1 LYFRNCSIGSHWFTT
16 MPQGG
21 AQWWRP
27 LSASQARQRSTGG
40 YAFGLASEATLQGP
54 SPTRGIKQPVTVT
67 CCDSPPSFEAAVLE
81 SGAAGGLAVWEYAL
95 TLNRNASSK
104 VVAWHILTAGCDSL
118 GRKTAERCP
127 FLIIMFPSV
136 RISAHSRES
145 LIRGWRLTGRGTNQY
160 SSTS

>member
-1 LYFRNCSIGSHWFTT
+1 LYFRNYSIGSHWLTT

-27 LSASQARQRSTGG
+27 L
-40 YAFGLASEATLQGP
+40 FGLASEAALHRWLRLRP
-54 SPTRGIKQPVTVT
+54 RERGNAPGSLPDSGYQAAVTVT
-67 CCDSPPSFEAAVLE
+67 CCDSPPSLEAAGLE

-104 VVAWHILTAGCDSL
+104 VAAWHILTAGSDFLS
-118 GRKTAERCP
+118 RKNAESCP

-136 RISAHSRES
+136 RVSARSR
-145 LIRGWRLTGRGTNQY
+145 
-160 SSTS
+160 